1 MGDPIAEHL
10 RFKLDPGY
18 RIFGRNVSLNFGS
31 SSFVVAQTGREGCSV
46 RTGDEKRGREEL
58 LERK

>member
-1 MGDPIAEHL
+1 MAEHL

-31 SSFVVAQTGREGCSV
+31 SSFSGESFGRHEMKW
-46 RTGDEKRGREEL
+46 KRAKTFRKSGRR
-58 LERK
+58 ERDTE